1 MNVWLWVI
9 ILGLAAWAAHWG
21 ADQLLTPLKLLRK
34 QWGLTAS
41 AGAAFLA
48 IVTASPEV
56 AINITSA
63 ARDVSNIGLG
73 NLLGSNIISIPLMV
87 TIAYFA
93 SRKQFKNNKEHQE
106 HLDKNVLAL
115 NKRSVSVLSL
125 PYLGIIALVAI
136 LTLPKPWRGLQ
147 PVDGWI
153 MLFAYAAFL
162 THAIIKGKEKGKKV
176 EWNKKQVWLSIA
188 GALAIAVGA
197 FFIVKATEN
206 IVSALNISE
215 IVGGLFITGIM
226 TTAPEIFKTWSVVKG
241 GEVTAGTTS
250 VIADNAVT
258 MTLAFFPLALVTTP
272 IEDFELFWVNLAFV
286 GLMPLLYTLFVH
298 QSKELHGFAK
308 WQIFVFDTAYVAYL
322 LVMVFYVLKLI

>member
-1 MNVWLWVI
+1 M
-9 ILGLAAWAAHWG
+9 
-21 ADQLLTPLKLLRK
+21 LRK

-63 ARDVSNIGLG
+63 ARGVSNIGSG

-93 SRKQFKNNKEHQE
+93 SRKQFKKKPKHQE
-106 HLDKNVLAL
+106 HLDAHLLAL

-125 PYLGIIALVAI
+125 PYLGIIALVAV
-136 LTLPKPWRGLQ
+136 LTLPKAWRGLQ
-147 PVDGWI
+147 PIDGWI
-153 MLFAYAAFL
+153 MLGAYGAFL
-162 THAIIKGKEKGKKV
+162 IHAIVKGRQEGEKV
-176 EWNKKQVWLSIA
+176 EWTLKKIWLSIA
-188 GALAIAVGA
+188 GAFAIAAGA

-206 IVSALNISE
+206 IVSVLGISE

-226 TTAPEIFKTWSVVKG
+226 TTAPEVFKTWSVVKG

-250 VIADNAVT
+250 VIADNTIT
-258 MTLAFFPLALVTTP
+258 MTVAFFPLALVTTP
-272 IEDFELFWVNLAFV
+272 VEDFQLYWVNLAFV
-286 GLMPLLYTLFVH
+286 GLMPLLYSVFVH
-298 QSKELHGFAK
+298 QNKQLHGFSK
-308 WQIFVFDTAYVAYL
+308 WQIFVFDAAYVAYL
-322 LVMVFYVLKLI
+322 LIMAFFVLKLF